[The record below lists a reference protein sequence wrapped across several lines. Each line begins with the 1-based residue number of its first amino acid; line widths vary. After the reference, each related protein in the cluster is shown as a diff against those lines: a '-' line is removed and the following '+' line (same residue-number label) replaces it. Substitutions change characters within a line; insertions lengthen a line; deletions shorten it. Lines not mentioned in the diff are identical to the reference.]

1 MGDAVPADGD
11 GPAVVILDLYIPF
24 FLQQEPVLLAPCGR
38 GVNFEPR
45 IVLERRLDAPEVIEV
60 PMREHHEI
68 DLAPLQHPVDVVPGE
83 NVVHPIVVP
92 AGIKQDLALIA
103 IERCEGQ

>member
-1 MGDAVPADGD
+1 MGLSV
-11 GPAVVILDLYIPF
+11 
-24 FLQQEPVLLAPCGR
+24 E
-38 GVNFEPR
+38 
-45 IVLERRLDAPEVIEV
+45 LDAPEVIKA

-68 DLAPLQHPVDVVPGE
+68 DLAPLQHPVDLAPGE

-92 AGIKQDLALIA
+92 AGIKQNLALIA